1 MHKRNLMVVTLL
13 LTVAITPLGKQY
25 SLAGL
30 PDLFTQHSKVETR
43 STQQALPWGE
53 LWEKQPPRDDPPGGS
68 RGDVCPIA
76 PAVPVE
82 VRVIWST
89 RPLFLWRGSMGRLE
103 VRLQGSQQALWSEQ
117 VTEGQSSVLYNG
129 DALQPGLSYDWVSF
143 DERDRPQFRV
153 TFQVMAGE
161 ERDRISG
168 DLNRLQAQLQQEGA
182 TAEKIAYAKANY
194 LAENQLWSDVL
205 QQAYGVENP
214 SEALVQFIQAI
225 PDELCPLSG
234 ARRNKR

>member
-1 MHKRNLMVVTLL
+1 MRKRNLMVVTLL
-13 LTVAITPLGKQY
+13 LTVAIIPLRKQY

-30 PDLFTQHSKVETR
+30 PDLFTQHSKIETR

-53 LWEKQPPRDDPPGGS
+53 LLEKQPPRDDPPGGS

-82 VRVIWST
+82 VRVIWIT

-103 VRLQGSQQALWSEQ
+103 VRPQGSQQALWSQ
-117 VTEGQSSVLYNG
+117 TVTEGQSSVLYNG
-129 DALQPGLSYDWVSF
+129 EALQPGLSYDWVSF

-205 QQAYGVENP
+205 QQAYGVKNP

-225 PDELCPLSG
+225 PDEFCPLSG
-234 ARRNKR
+234 ARRSNR